1 MQKKFIQAKEVTVIM
16 VKMEENNNSRI
27 CLDNQGIQCFPNL
40 RRHH

>member
-1 MQKKFIQAKEVTVIM
+1 MQKKFIQAKGVTVIM

-27 CLDNQGIQCFPNL
+27 CLDNRSIQCFPNL

>member
-1 MQKKFIQAKEVTVIM
+1 MQKKFIQTKEVTVII

-40 RRHH
+40 RCHH